1 MAQSKTSSLIVKFVI
16 VGIATLILDTTV
28 TTLLYKHGH
37 LPAGVASAIGF
48 TSGFLVNFIGN
59 RGVVFKSVEGYH
71 FKRKSQILMYVVL
84 VFFNLAFTSLMTEV
98 LVSRAGGNIII
109 VKICLGVLVATW
121 NFLIYRTIIFK
132 PPKSSN
138 SLDLEGT

>member
-98 LVSRAGGNIII
+98 LVSRAG
-109 VKICLGVLVATW
+109 VKHYYSKNLPWGACCDMELYNL
-121 NFLIYRTIIFK
+121 
-132 PPKSSN
+132 SN
-138 SLDLEGT
+138 DYF

>member
-121 NFLIYRTIIFK
+121 NF
-132 PPKSSN
+132 
-138 SLDLEGT
+138 